1 MPTHPN
7 ADPLCEAC
15 RRAMTGICVQHAMEA
30 NPGSEDRKCKGL
42 NRNGDR
48 CKKWALA
55 DQDFCLVHQDDE
67 AAAERAKKWPGKQGS
82 RRAQVEKAVD
92 GHMHVLGKT
101 RADIDALEELSALA
115 AESIQV
121 KDMLRERMR
130 EAFQEGDRIVAQELS
145 QYVAALERAAKLVEG
160 YGRHGLEKTMVSL
173 RQELTALVTAVCNQL
188 IAQYVPADE
197 QGAAISQLQ
206 RAVAAIEPPKELVA

>member
-1 MPTHPN
+1 MG
-7 ADPLCEAC
+7 DPLCEAC
-15 RRAMTGICVQHAMEA
+15 RRAVSGTCIQHAAAPTPEKA
-30 NPGSEDRKCKGL
+30 EERRCKGL

-48 CKKWALA
+48 CRKWAL
-55 DQDFCLVHQDDE
+55 QGEDFCLVHQDDE

-92 GHMHVLGKT
+92 GHMHLLG
-101 RADIDALEELSALA
+101 RNRGDIDALEELGSLA
-115 AESIQV
+115 AEAIQV
-121 KDMLRERMR
+121 KNMLRGRMQ
-130 EAFQEGDRIVAQELS
+130 EAFQSGDRGVAQELS
-145 QYVAALERAAKLVEG
+145 QYVASLERAAKMVEG
-160 YGRHGLEKTMVSL
+160 YGRHGLEKTMVQL

-197 QGAAISQLQ
+197 QPAAIAQLQ